1 MRRPSQEELGLA
13 TALTDLAGALQA
25 RRDVSAVCEEVVLA
39 GARFVPDAEDAVLS
53 LAERKGMRTAAATG
67 ESAQRMGALQYW
79 CRQGPSIQAI
89 DDGTPVRVDSLRHES
104 RWPEFTRRVIQ
115 REGGSVL
122 TLPLTVEG
130 RAVGA
135 LMLWARKDE
144 AFDAVDERIGTLM
157 AAHAAVAVAGARE
170 RGHLRAAL
178 DSRDVIG
185 QATGIL
191 MERRRISAH
200 EAFGLLSGASQHM
213 NRKLREVAER
223 LVWSGDFTEP
233 HKRRGQRPA
242 GGAAA
247 GPH

>member
-13 TALTDLAGALQA
+13 TALADLAGALQA

-39 GARFVPDAEDAVLS
+39 GARFVPEAEDAVLS
-53 LAERKGMRTAAATG
+53 LAERGGMRTAAATG

-79 CRQGPSIQAI
+79 CRQGPCLQAI
-89 DDGTPVRVDSLRHES
+89 DEGALVRVDSLRHES

-122 TLPLTVEG
+122 SVPLMVEG
-130 RAVGA
+130 RALGA
-135 LMLWARKDE
+135 LMLWARRDGV
-144 AFDAVDERIGTLM
+144 FDGVDERIGSVL

-170 RGHLRAAL
+170 RGHLRTAL

-191 MERRRISAH
+191 MERRRVSAQ
-200 EAFGLLSGASQHM
+200 EAFSLLSGASQHM

-233 HKRRGQRPA
+233 RKRGGQRPT

-247 GPH
+247 DPH